1 MSTRCLLEMASQ
13 TISFILNDND
23 LEYLDSYAR
32 LKGLSR
38 SSLLRMI
45 VREWI
50 QEKRRTP

>member
-1 MSTRCLLEMASQ
+1 MVSE
-13 TISFILNDND
+13 TISFIINDED
-23 LEYLDSYAR
+23 LEYLDSYAN

-50 QEKRRTP
+50 QEKRIIP

>member
-1 MSTRCLLEMASQ
+1 MVSE
-13 TISFILNDND
+13 TISFIINDED
-23 LEYLDSYAR
+23 LEYLNNYAN

-50 QEKRRTP
+50 QEKRIIP